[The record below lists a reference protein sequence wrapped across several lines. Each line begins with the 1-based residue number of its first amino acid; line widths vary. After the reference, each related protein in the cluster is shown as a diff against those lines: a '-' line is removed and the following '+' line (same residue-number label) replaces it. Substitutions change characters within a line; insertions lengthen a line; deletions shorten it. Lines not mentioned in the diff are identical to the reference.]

1 MKKISADGFYD
12 FTLMFCLGLYILGI
26 FMFRRLVSRFFN
38 FVFVKY
44 SLNNV
49 LFIISLIFV
58 IINLCVFFNR
68 RKKRNKKINKQRTE
82 NDIWGSDF
90 IILFKIYYFISM
102 LVIMFSILNIVF
114 SRVELNSSFVR
125 KYNLLN
131 RVVKEYSIESFNSV
145 AVIPSYYT
153 SRQGNSFRIVLK
165 LYGQENFT
173 FMDFRDRYQMLKLL
187 QDLKKTKPF
196 VIDKKELNKYYSKNV
211 IYWDNEE
218 RKLFEEIFSH

>member
-1 MKKISADGFYD
+1 M
-12 FTLMFCLGLYILGI
+12 
-26 FMFRRLVSRFFN
+26 
-38 FVFVKY
+38 
-44 SLNNV
+44 SL
-49 LFIISLIFV
+49 LIYAFSLI
-58 IINLCVFFNR
+58 
-68 RKKRNKKINKQRTE
+68 KEKREIKKINKQRTK
-82 NDIWGSDF
+82 NDIWSSDF
-90 IILFKIYYFISM
+90 IILFKIYYFVST
-102 LVIMFSILNIVF
+102 LVIMFSILNAVF
-114 SRVELNSSFVR
+114 SRIELNSTFVR

-165 LYGQENFT
+165 LYGEENFT

-187 QDLKKTKPF
+187 QDLKKTKLF

>member
-1 MKKISADGFYD
+1 
-12 FTLMFCLGLYILGI
+12 
-26 FMFRRLVSRFFN
+26 MFRRLVSRFFN

-90 IILFKIYYFISM
+90 IILFKIYYFVSM

-114 SRVELNSSFVR
+114 SRVELNSTFVR

-145 AVIPSYYT
+145 AIIPSYYT

-165 LYGQENFT
+165 LYGEENFT